1 MVEDDVQIG
10 IGVSRKVSTIE
21 KGFSIVIGCILNQ
34 IALITTFLNG
44 LWIWGSVWA
53 FWWPEVAELNVL

>member
-44 LWIWGSVWA
+44 L
-53 FWWPEVAELNVL
+53 